1 MPVSARIDVDGT
13 AVTVPAREVTV
24 SGLENIHPVV
34 RNFVRTSEFTVIE
47 LPGDDSVGRL
57 FVRGDA
63 ASRADTLRRVA
74 ATLNAAAHEV
84 EAGLALNTD
93 WEGL

>member
-1 MPVSARIDVDGT
+1 MPVSARIDVDGA
-13 AVTVPAREVTV
+13 AVTVPAREITV

-34 RNFVRTSEFTVIE
+34 RNFVGTSEFTVIE
-47 LPGDDSVGRL
+47 LPGDSVGRL

-84 EAGLALNTD
+84 EAGLALNAE
-93 WEGL
+93 EGL

>member
-24 SGLENIHPVV
+24 SGLENTHPVV
-34 RNFVRTSEFTVIE
+34 RNFVGTADFTVIE
-47 LPGDDSVGRL
+47 LPGDSVGRL